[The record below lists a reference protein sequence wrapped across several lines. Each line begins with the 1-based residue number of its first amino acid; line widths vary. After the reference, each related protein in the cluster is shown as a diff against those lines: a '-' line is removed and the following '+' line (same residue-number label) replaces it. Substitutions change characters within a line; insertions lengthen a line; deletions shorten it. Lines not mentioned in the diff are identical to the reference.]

1 MENIDRNFL
10 TMAGPTTGGGYGGE
24 PNPWVYD
31 PQLNKCS
38 PCTEIKASTAKRAS
52 YGAKLIHT
60 ST

>member
-1 MENIDRNFL
+1 MV
-10 TMAGPTTGGGYGGE
+10 GPTTGGGYGSE

-31 PQLNKCS
+31 PQLNECS

-52 YGAKLIHT
+52 YGTKLIHP